1 VKLILGQIDDM
12 EKDVITEDGEERIDS
27 IYKIF
32 LDYTEHSTIQG
43 LIYIF
48 LPYQVN
54 HLPYKEVL

>member
-1 VKLILGQIDDM
+1 M
-12 EKDVITEDGEERIDS
+12 EKDVQMDGEEKKFDS

-48 LPYQVN
+48 LPDQVK
-54 HLPYKEVL
+54 H